1 MKNDISYTQN
11 VVVSYLLLRVPKT
24 YAVATRILTEI
35 KYKFDDFKPK
45 TFIDFG
51 AGLGSG
57 ALAYLD
63 AF

>member
-1 MKNDISYTQN
+1 VI
-11 VVVSYLLLRVPKT
+11 SYLLLRVPKT

-35 KYKFDDFKPK
+35 KYKFENFKPT

-51 AGLGSG
+51 SGLGSG
-57 ALAYLD
+57 SLAYFD